1 MTRVSGTGTS
11 CSIIL
16 TFCRPTG
23 QASKIQPSD
32 GWSEVGLSA
41 LFQIKTSDDT
51 DNTVSGTN
59 STDSADPS
67 PTPSPLPTQTPLE
80 ESFRASIG
88 AIVGIAIGSVVL
100 LTAVASGIFL
110 CVRRRRRLFQHR
122 SAEQEPPMLD
132 SRQAPKSQW
141 PASELA
147 GTTASA
153 ELGSKPKGWAEKTI
167 QLRAPVEKDAGS
179 SDTSSHTS
187 SGLLDHSGALA
198 PQRWVERQPVEMP

>member
-1 MTRVSGTGTS
+1 M
-11 CSIIL
+11 IL

-23 QASKIQPSD
+23 QASKIEPSD

-51 DNTVSGTN
+51 HNTVSGTN
-59 STDSADPS
+59 STDSGDPF
-67 PTPSPLPTQTPLE
+67 PVPSPLPSYTPLE
-80 ESFRASIG
+80 ESFSLSME

-110 CVRRRRRLFQHR
+110 CVQRRRLLQHR
-122 SAEQEPPMLD
+122 STEQEPPMLD
-132 SRQAPKSQW
+132 SRQPPKSRW
-141 PASELA
+141 PPSELA
-147 GTTASA
+147 GTTVSA
-153 ELGSKPKGWAEKTI
+153 ELGSKPKDGTEKTI
-167 QLRAPVEKDAGS
+167 QWRAPVEKDAGS

-187 SGLLDHSGALA
+187 SSLLDHSGELA